1 MKKEK
6 SKPQKRNK
14 VREIDFIGKMITLL
28 KILQEK
34 TDEETTLMQK
44 ELLEEMTKREY
55 ACSERVM
62 VDYLRGL
69 ASVMNPTNEAG
80 QQDLTKEKEK
90 FKILY
95 RDLEKKLRKVKEGAS
110 PDEIM
115 DQETSFQISAVRF
128 QHLFSFKELNQ
139 VIESVMLQDN
149 LNEKDKENLVRKLV
163 KLSSKNFLRHCP
175 FVSETTG
182 TVHSKITGVY
192 KNSRIDEKNVF
203 INLKKIEEAIQDFGG
218 KGGKIGFHFYGYDE
232 KKELIP
238 RKNADG
244 SLRWYI
250 IDPYYILLYNGKYY
264 LVGAL
269 DGYDNVSFYRMDLMF
284 DLTTKP
290 KESLIKKVDPLTGEI
305 KRVKTP
311 RRKTVEIKGLPNKW
325 DSKTASKFQAQHL
338 YMYYGETEEIT
349 LKVDRERYTLI
360 HDYWGENYTFIKHID
375 EKYDEVVLECVPEAM
390 EVWALQC
397 SDCVEVLTPQN
408 LRNRI
413 KEKCE
418 KLAAKYGKTL

>member
-1 MKKEK
+1 ML
-6 SKPQKRNK
+6 S
-14 VREIDFIGKMITLL
+14 
-28 KILQEK
+28 
-34 TDEETTLMQK
+34 
-44 ELLEEMTKREY
+44 
-55 ACSERVM
+55 
-62 VDYLRGL
+62 
-69 ASVMNPTNEAG
+69 
-80 QQDLTKEKEK
+80 
-90 FKILY
+90 
-95 RDLEKKLRKVKEGAS
+95 GAA
-110 PDEIM
+110 D
-115 DQETSFQISAVRF
+115 
-128 QHLFSFKELNQ
+128 
-139 VIESVMLQDN
+139 
-149 LNEKDKENLVRKLV
+149 
-163 KLSSKNFLRHCP
+163 
-175 FVSETTG
+175 
-182 TVHSKITGVY
+182 SKITGVY

-218 KGGKIGFHFYGYDE
+218 EGGKIGFHFYGYNE

-238 RKNADG
+238 RRNADG

-250 IDPYYILLYNGKYY
+250 MDPYYILLYNGKYY

-269 DGYDNVSFYRMDLMF
+269 DGYENVSFYRMDLMF

-290 KESLIKKVDPLTGEI
+290 RESLIKEVDPLTGEI
-305 KRVKTP
+305 KRVKAL
-311 RRKTVEIKGLPNKW
+311 RRKAVKIKGLPCKW

-338 YMYYGETEEIT
+338 YMYYGDVEEIA

-397 SDCVEVLTPQN
+397 SDCVEVLAPQN

-418 KLAAKYGKTL
+418 KLAAKYEKTL

>member
-80 QQDLTKEKEK
+80 QQDLTKEKEE

-110 PDEIM
+110 AEKIM
-115 DQETSFQISAVRF
+115 EQETSFQISAIRF
-128 QHLFSFKELNQ
+128 QHLFSFKE
-139 VIESVMLQDN
+139 
-149 LNEKDKENLVRKLV
+149 
-163 KLSSKNFLRHCP
+163 
-175 FVSETTG
+175 
-182 TVHSKITGVY
+182 
-192 KNSRIDEKNVF
+192 
-203 INLKKIEEAIQDFGG
+203 
-218 KGGKIGFHFYGYDE
+218 
-232 KKELIP
+232 
-238 RKNADG
+238 
-244 SLRWYI
+244 
-250 IDPYYILLYNGKYY
+250 LLYNGKYY

-269 DGYDNVSFYRMDLMF
+269 DGYENVSFYRMDLIF

-290 KESLIKKVDPLTGEI
+290 RESLIKEVDPLTGEI
-305 KRVKTP
+305 KRVKAL
-311 RRKTVEIKGLPNKW
+311 RRKAVKIKGLPCKW

-338 YMYYGETEEIT
+338 YMYYGDVEEIT

-397 SDCVEVLTPQN
+397 SDCVEVLAPQN

-418 KLAAKYGKTL
+418 KLAAKYEKTL